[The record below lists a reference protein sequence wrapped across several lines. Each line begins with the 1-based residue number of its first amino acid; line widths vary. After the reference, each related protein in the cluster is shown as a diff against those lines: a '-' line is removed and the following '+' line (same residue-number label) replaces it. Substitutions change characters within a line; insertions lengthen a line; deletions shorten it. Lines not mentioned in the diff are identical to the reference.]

1 MIDPAL
7 LTEQRSGCGEGAGRK
22 SNAWTEENNVYG
34 KEKRGRK
41 KKAYTEEK
49 TGQRQTGN
57 IARRVRRLRGGVF
70 IGPVADEQSG
80 AVQQ

>member
-22 SNAWTEENNVYG
+22 SNAWTEEQNVDG
-34 KEKRGRK
+34 KEKHTQK
-41 KKAYTEEK
+41 KK
-49 TGQRQTGN
+49 TGQMQTGN
-57 IARRVRRLRGGVF
+57 IAQRARRLRGGGF
-70 IGPVADEQSG
+70 IGPIADEQSG